1 MNEGKAYAGIL
12 MDNGTELSHYGVKGM
27 KWGKHLF
34 GLQRMTD
41 AGTRA
46 NGMPNDANAY
56 MKNFFAQRDA
66 RAKAAAAAS
75 AAKRE
80 AERRRAEAAAA
91 EAEAKKKKKSSGS
104 SKKGSSAKAKE
115 EKPKKG
121 ELSKEL
127 VEKLKDPNAQLTK
140 DEIRQRGEYGIK
152 KAKELLRSLSDFS
165 KNPSLDEIDELWDR
179 ESDQRGVGYDA
190 FVIEIAT
197 NTAKIKYYE
206 KQINDM
212 EKKFS
217 KTKDVT
223 EKQQLRTSIGN
234 IKRTKA
240 EFESDFKR
248 LLKTGHSNS

>member
-1 MNEGKAYAGIL
+1 MNDAYYGVRMSDGSEIV
-12 MDNGTELSHYGVKGM
+12 HYGVKGM

-41 AGTRA
+41 TGTRA
-46 NGMPNDANAY
+46 NGMPNDASAY

-80 AERRRAEAAAA
+80 AERKRAEVAAA
-91 EAEAKKKKKSSGS
+91 AKKKKKSSGS

-115 EKPKKG
+115 EKTKKG
-121 ELSKEL
+121 ELSKDL
-127 VEKLKDPNAQLTK
+127 IEKLKDPNAQLTK

-217 KTKDVT
+217 KAKDVT

-240 EFESDFKR
+240 EFESDLKR

>member
-1 MNEGKAYAGIL
+1 MNDAYYGVRMSDGSEIV
-12 MDNGTELSHYGVKGM
+12 HYGVKGM

-34 GLQRMTD
+34 GLRRMTD

-46 NGMPNDANAY
+46 NNGMPNDASTY

-80 AERRRAEAAAA
+80 AERRRAEAAA
-91 EAEAKKKKKSSGS
+91 KKKKKSSGS

-115 EKPKKG
+115 EKTKKG

-127 VEKLKDPNAQLTK
+127 IEKLKDPNAQLTK

-217 KTKDVT
+217 KTKDIT

-240 EFESDFKR
+240 EFESDLKR

>member
-1 MNEGKAYAGIL
+1 MNDAYYGVRMSDGSEIV
-12 MDNGTELSHYGVKGM
+12 HYGVKGM

-41 AGTRA
+41 TGTRA
-46 NGMPNDANAY
+46 NLAPNDIKSHMNNY
-56 MKNFFAQRDA
+56 FAQREA
-66 RAKAAAAAS
+66 RARALAESNAARREAARQKAAAA
-75 AAKRE
+75 
-80 AERRRAEAAAA
+80 
-91 EAEAKKKKKSSGS
+91 AEAKKKKKSSGS

-240 EFESDFKR
+240 EFESDLKR